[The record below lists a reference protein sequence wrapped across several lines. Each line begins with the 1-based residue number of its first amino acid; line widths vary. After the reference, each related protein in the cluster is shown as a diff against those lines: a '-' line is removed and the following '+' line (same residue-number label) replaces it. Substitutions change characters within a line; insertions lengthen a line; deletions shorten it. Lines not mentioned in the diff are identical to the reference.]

1 MSELK
6 IQSVYDEAFAVY
18 GRVLSD
24 FDFQS
29 LTETLEKETERP
41 TDGVVYIPSVEVLE
55 ADAAYSILRDHVYGG
70 MPIQIGYCN
79 GTNTKLNCV
88 EYHRDSE
95 INIGAQEFILL
106 VARQQDL
113 GPEWQL
119 HTDRVEAFRVPA
131 GAAVE
136 LYATTLHYAPCDAAK
151 QAGFR
156 VAVVLPKGT
165 NTEAP
170 QLKPIQKEDKM
181 LRAKNKWLIAHPDA
195 SEAQDGAYIGLLGE
209 NIDLLPSL

>member
-1 MSELK
+1 M
-6 IQSVYDEAFAVY
+6 
-18 GRVLSD
+18 
-24 FDFQS
+24 
-29 LTETLEKETERP
+29 
-41 TDGVVYIPSVEVLE
+41 
-55 ADAAYSILRDHVYGG
+55 
-70 MPIQIGYCN
+70 
-79 GTNTKLNCV
+79 
-88 EYHRDSE
+88 
-95 INIGAQEFILL
+95 
-106 VARQQDL
+106 
-113 GPEWQL
+113 
-119 HTDRVEAFRVPA
+119 PA
-131 GAAVE
+131 GVAVE

>member
-1 MSELK
+1 M
-6 IQSVYDEAFAVY
+6 EA
-18 GRVLSD
+18 
-24 FDFQS
+24 
-29 LTETLEKETERP
+29 
-41 TDGVVYIPSVEVLE
+41 LE

-131 GAAVE
+131 GVAVE